1 MSEGSDTQRHRG
13 KHRLRETETEAER
26 WRERQRETETSC
38 EGSGG
43 QEGCPPCD
51 LLAQPREDLTAPS
64 LPQRLKFY
72 SGFLKHL
79 PGAHR
84 QVYKN
89 LQEVNAF
96 FGHSVGKTHETLDPN
111 SPPLLHPAPPRL
123 HRLLPALLGYSGIPE
138 RQWCMGGEEKKTR
151 GEKGGERSRRIR

>member
-1 MSEGSDTQRHRG
+1 MSEGLRNTEGNTDTGRQ
-13 KHRLRETETEAER
+13 TP
-26 WRERQRETETSC
+26 RQRDGERDRGRQISC

-43 QEGCPPCD
+43 QEGCLPCD

-64 LPQRLKFY
+64 FSQRFKLY

-96 FGHSVGKTHETLDPN
+96 IDHGVEKTHETLDPN
-111 SPPLLHPAPPRL
+111 APPYFHPAPPRP
-123 HRLLPALLGYSGIPE
+123 HRLLPALLGYNGILE
-138 RQWCMGGEEKKTR
+138 RQWVVGGEEKKTR
-151 GEKGGERSRRIR
+151 GEKGGERSRRIW